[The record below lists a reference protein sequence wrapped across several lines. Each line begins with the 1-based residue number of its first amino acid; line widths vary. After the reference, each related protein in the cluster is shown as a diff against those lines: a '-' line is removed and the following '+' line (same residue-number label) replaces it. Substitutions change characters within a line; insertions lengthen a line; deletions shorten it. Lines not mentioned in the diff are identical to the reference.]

1 MNRIKGK
8 KKSQGI
14 KYVSVNFYAAKIW
27 KNQEPEKN

>member
-1 MNRIKGK
+1 MNINKE

-14 KYVSVNFYAAKIW
+14 MYVTVNFYAEKIW